1 MTVKKPTLTPP
12 EVKLLSAAFTG
23 DTSSARQ
30 ILGARQIRPDV
41 ADAVYIGAQSHTVLK
56 TPLASHAFE
65 LVGTQRKFNSCPR
78 AHLISLAAPCPAR
91 LRHVWLHAHAHSLDS
106 RRSSMPRCTGTPRRR
121 GHCWSM
127 EQAFRPGAPAARPL
141 STMRATRASPMLFS
155 CSRMHGGYRL
165 SPRVPHVEQ
174 CDAERCEPPSHACG
188 LSLTRSLMY
197 RYVPS
202 DPPFLPGA
210 YTGAGAAAGCRREGQ

>member
-41 ADAVYIGAQSHTVLK
+41 ADAVYRRAVTHGPENATRLARVRARRHTEENQLLP
-56 TPLASHAFE
+56 TCPPHLSRRALPRALAS
-65 LVGTQRKFNSCPR
+65 C
-78 AHLISLAAPCPAR
+78 
-91 LRHVWLHAHAHSLDS
+91 VWLHAHAHSLDS

-121 GHCWSM
+121 RHCWSM